1 VQVGPRVG
9 TDRVTTSGLKAGEK
23 VIVEGIQKV
32 KSGVPV
38 VAKLWTPSAERSAP
52 EVENETRR
60 VKCGAARSGTSAEP
74 GRLSGHRPRL
84 RRIALSSENTQLDAV
99 VTFGSQVRAVLCVDQ
114 LRRDLDAVAA
124 LANVASITYRTLS
137 CFVRESRVRGR
148 VRGPTLQGVRSR
160 QAGWRRFPECAGR

>member
-38 VAKLWTPSAERSAP
+38 VAKLWTPNAERSAP

-60 VKCGAARSGTSAEP
+60 VMCGAARSGTSAEP
-74 GRLSGHRPRL
+74 GASLTALPASATASSYCPLIRKYTTRCGGNVWLTGARRPV
-84 RRIALSSENTQLDAV
+84 RRSIA
-99 VTFGSQVRAVLCVDQ
+99 
-114 LRRDLDAVAA
+114 
-124 LANVASITYRTLS
+124 
-137 CFVRESRVRGR
+137 
-148 VRGPTLQGVRSR
+148 P
-160 QAGWRRFPECAGR
+160 